1 MKIVFSIGGSILAP
15 DNIDKNFVKKLAL
28 LLTDLSEK
36 NKLAVV
42 IGGGAPARK
51 KINNTRKSGKSE
63 AYCDYIGILATRNNA
78 KALIKA
84 LGKKA
89 NNKILE
95 TIVDAGNSFGKKIL
109 VMGGTEPGHSTDAVA
124 ALLAEWVKTD
134 LLINATNVDGVYNKD
149 PKKNKDAKLIKKINI
164 KKLFGLVLKESMGA
178 GKYAL
183 IDLITI
189 KVIQR
194 SNIRTII
201 LNGHDLENIKM
212 AISGKKFRGTIVT
225 F

>member
-15 DNIDKNFVKKLAL
+15 DNVDKNFVKKLAFF
-28 LLTDLSEK
+28 LSNLSKK
-36 NKLAVV
+36 NKIAVV
-42 IGGGAPARK
+42 VGGGAPARK
-51 KINNTRKSGKSE
+51 KIKKARNSGKSE

-78 KALIKA
+78 NELIKA

-89 NNKILE
+89 NNKIPE

-124 ALLAEWVKTD
+124 ALLAEWVNAD
-134 LLINATNVDGVYNKD
+134 LLVNATNVDGVYNKD
-149 PKKNKDAKLIKKINI
+149 PKKNKNAKLMKRINI
-164 KKLFGLVLKESMGA
+164 RKLYGIVSWESMGA
-178 GKYAL
+178 GSYAL
-183 IDLITI
+183 IDLIAV

-194 SNIRTII
+194 SKIRTII
-201 LNGHDLENIKM
+201 LNGHDLENIKNF
-212 AISGKKFRGTIVT
+212 IKGKKFKGTIVT